1 MCLCKCYAVPGCSTS
16 KMMNIT
22 GYLFSVLITVTER
35 IVFMGFNFHLPEQCF
50 LYVAVKSH
58 VISPKQ
64 QVV

>member
-1 MCLCKCYAVPGCSTS
+1 
-16 KMMNIT
+16 MNIT

>member
-1 MCLCKCYAVPGCSTS
+1 
-16 KMMNIT
+16 MNIT

-35 IVFMGFNFHLPEQCF
+35 IVFMGFNFHLPEQCL